1 MAYVNTQVGFGP
13 RVPGTPAHVRTG
25 DWIVAHLQRC
35 ADTVLVQRWTQGT
48 RQGDTLPLRNILGR
62 FLPHRADRVLYVA
75 HWDTRPVAD
84 KDPDPANRGQ
94 PIPGA
99 NDGASGVALLL
110 AVADVLA
117 RAPPTVGVDLLFVD
131 GEDYG
136 DFTDPALTDVLLG
149 SRHFA
154 RHLPDTAYRP
164 LYGVVWDMIGDRD
177 LTVEREPLS
186 MRGAPEVVEL
196 VWRTA
201 EELRYGGTFVRRLS
215 DPIIDDHVPLLEVGL
230 HVIDVIDLDYRGP
243 DGRNYHHTL
252 ADTPDKVSARSLQT
266 MIDVAVTLVRD

>member
-1 MAYVNTQVGFGP
+1 
-13 RVPGTPAHVRTG
+13 
-25 DWIVAHLQRC
+25 
-35 ADTVLVQRWTQGT
+35 
-48 RQGDTLPLRNILGR
+48 
-62 FLPHRADRVLYVA
+62 VA